1 MASTDNSMTKMPLEV
16 GLHDRRML
24 SPLAS
29 HEDVVKNPRVFSDT
43 LKSFHSALGTI
54 INTPVIGGKELDL
67 HLLYVEVTNR
77 GGFDKVM
84 GEKKWREIRTAFD
97 FPSTATSASYVLK
110 KQYLSVLRQYE
121 QVYFLKKKIS
131 LITQASPVA
140 SFRPAIADI
149 GEPASNP
156 VHMGQTKQ
164 KKGSEL
170 STVMGEINGKFEH
183 GYLVTVTVGS
193 EIFHGVLYHPAQLE
207 SFSPRSSNNVVY
219 VPNNPDPSSS
229 PAAFPCNSDQP
240 SRRKKRKR
248 RHRDVDPAR
257 PKSSRSAYNF
267 FFADKHNEFKA
278 LYPDREQNFT
288 KMIGSAWNNL
298 THEERHVYQEIGN
311 KDKQRYQMELKV
323 YEERKV
329 SLNDLTKT

>member
-131 LITQASPVA
+131 LITQASP
-140 SFRPAIADI
+140 
-149 GEPASNP
+149 
-156 VHMGQTKQ
+156 
-164 KKGSEL
+164 GSEL